1 MMTVMFEISRF
12 FGIVIQMYET
22 DHPPPHFHVRY
33 AGAEALIEIRTLSVV
48 RGSLPQRVL
57 ALTLEWASLHRNELM
72 EDWNLC
78 AMKQPP
84 NKIPPLD

>member
-1 MMTVMFEISRF
+1 MPEISRF
-12 FGIVIQMYET
+12 FGIVIQMYEA

-33 AGAEALIEIRTLSVV
+33 AGSEAVVDIPTLSVM
-48 RGSLPQRVL
+48 RGTLPHRVL
-57 ALTLEWASLHRNELM
+57 ALTLEWASLHRRELM

-84 NKIPPLD
+84 NKIPPLE